1 VSSENNKPDTQEQEL
16 WDRMS
21 TTEGAAR
28 AEVLDE
34 LSHIAYSKNNY
45 RECLQFIETS
55 IEIYFSLT
63 SEFYTK
69 ELIHLYEGKAYCHSN
84 LDEHRE
90 AAEAFETLAGYY
102 CIDENREGFLKAKR
116 AAAREWYSAK
126 EWLKSF
132 EGHTI
137 ASNELDPDVTK
148 YIIGI
153 DLMNIGTALQGLDR
167 HQEAI
172 ESFIKAR
179 QSFKEDKNP
188 EFVNWCDN
196 FLAQSLIEV
205 KNGFEA
211 EYHAQHYFNYS
222 KVAEDLSMEAY
233 ARFRLGQAKRLNRDY
248 VAAEEEFKRALE
260 LITLD
265 DSKDWPTIIALN
277 NEMAA
282 TLFAQGK
289 DEEAKTILT
298 RIATIEETMGDE

>member
-1 VSSENNKPDTQEQEL
+1 VSGESNKPDTQEQEL

-45 RECLQFIETS
+45 KECLHFIEIS

-63 SEFYTK
+63 SEFYTQ

-102 CIDENREGFLKAKR
+102 CIDENREGFLRAKR

-137 ASNELDPDVTK
+137 ASKELDPDVTPF
-148 YIIGI
+148 IIGI

-167 HQEAI
+167 HPEAI

-188 EFVNWCDN
+188 EYVNWCDN

-233 ARFRLGQAKRLNRDY
+233 ARYRLGQAKRLNRDY
-248 VAAEEEFKRALE
+248 VAAEEHFKGALE

-265 DSKDWPTIIALN
+265 ETKDWPTIIALN

-289 DEEAKTILT
+289 DDEAKTILT
-298 RIATIEETMGDE
+298 RIATIEETMGNE

>member
-1 VSSENNKPDTQEQEL
+1 MSGESNKPDTQEQEL

-45 RECLQFIETS
+45 KECLHFIETS

-63 SEFYTK
+63 SEFYTQ

-102 CIDENREGFLKAKR
+102 CIDENREGFLRAKR

-137 ASNELDPDVTK
+137 ASKELDPDVTK
-148 YIIGI
+148 FIIGI

-167 HQEAI
+167 HPEAI

-188 EFVNWCDN
+188 EYVNWCDN

-233 ARFRLGQAKRLNRDY
+233 ARYRLGQAKRLNRDY
-248 VAAEEEFKRALE
+248 VAAEEHFKGALE

-265 DSKDWPTIIALN
+265 ETKDWPTIIALN

-289 DEEAKTILT
+289 DAEAKTILT
-298 RIATIEETMGDE
+298 RIATIEETMGNE

>member
-1 VSSENNKPDTQEQEL
+1 
-16 WDRMS
+16 MS

-102 CIDENREGFLKAKR
+102 CIDENREGFLRAKR

-248 VAAEEEFKRALE
+248 VAAEEEFKKALE

>member
-1 VSSENNKPDTQEQEL
+1 MSSENNKPDTQEQEL

>member
-1 VSSENNKPDTQEQEL
+1 MSGESNKPDTQEQEL

-34 LSHIAYSKNNY
+34 LSHIAYSKSNY
-45 RECLQFIETS
+45 KECLHFIETS

-63 SEFYTK
+63 EDFYTK

-90 AAEAFETLAGYY
+90 AAEAFEALAGYY
-102 CIDENREGFLKAKR
+102 CIDENREGFLRSKR
-116 AAAREWYSAK
+116 AAAREWYSAE

-137 ASNELDPDVTK
+137 ASKELDPDITTL
-148 YIIGI
+148 IIGI

-172 ESFIKAR
+172 ESLTKAR
-179 QSFKEDKNP
+179 QAFKEDKNP
-188 EFVNWCDN
+188 EYVNWCDG

-211 EYHAQHYFNYS
+211 EYHAQHHFNYS
-222 KVAEDLSMEAY
+222 KVAEDLSMEGY
-233 ARFRLGQAKRLNRDY
+233 ARYRLGQAKRLNRDY
-248 VAAEEEFKRALE
+248 AAAEEEFKEALS
-260 LITLD
+260 LLTLD
-265 DSKDWPTIIALN
+265 GVKDWPTIIQAN

-289 DEEAKTILT
+289 DDEAKTILT
-298 RIATIEETMGDE
+298 RIATIEETMGDD

>member
-1 VSSENNKPDTQEQEL
+1 
-16 WDRMS
+16 MS

-45 RECLQFIETS
+45 KECLHFIEIS

-63 SEFYTK
+63 EDFYTQ
-69 ELIHLYEGKAYCHSN
+69 ELIHLYEGKAYCHGY

-90 AAEAFETLAGYY
+90 AAEAFVTLAGYY
-102 CIDENREGFLKAKR
+102 CIDENREGFLRAKR

-137 ASNELDPDVTK
+137 ASKELDPDVTPF
-148 YIIGI
+148 IIGI

-167 HQEAI
+167 HPEAS

-179 QSFKEDKNP
+179 QSLKEDKNP
-188 EFVNWCDN
+188 EYENWCDN
-196 FLAQSLIEV
+196 FLAQSLIEI

-233 ARFRLGQAKRLNRDY
+233 ARYRLGQAKRLNRDY
-248 VAAEEEFKRALE
+248 VAAEEHFKGALE

-265 DSKDWPTIIALN
+265 ETKDWPTIIALN

-289 DEEAKTILT
+289 DDEAKTILT
-298 RIATIEETMGDE
+298 RIATIEETMGNE

>member
-1 VSSENNKPDTQEQEL
+1 
-16 WDRMS
+16 MS

-222 KVAEDLSMEAY
+222 KGAEELSMEAY

>member
-16 WDRMS
+16 WDRMN

-167 HQEAI
+167 HPEAI

-188 EFVNWCDN
+188 EYVNWCDN
-196 FLAQSLIEV
+196 FLAQSLIEI

-248 VAAEEEFKRALE
+248 VAAEDEFKRALE

-289 DEEAKTILT
+289 DEEAKTILI
-298 RIATIEETMGDE
+298 RIATIEETMGGY

>member
-1 VSSENNKPDTQEQEL
+1 VSRESNKPDTQEQEL

-45 RECLQFIETS
+45 KECLHFIEIS

-63 SEFYTK
+63 SEFYTQ
-69 ELIHLYEGKAYCHSN
+69 ELIHLYEGKAYSHSY

-102 CIDENREGFLKAKR
+102 CIDENREGFLRAKR

-137 ASNELDPDVTK
+137 ASKELDPDVTK
-148 YIIGI
+148 FIIGI

-167 HQEAI
+167 HPEAI
-172 ESFIKAR
+172 ESFIRAR

-188 EFVNWCDN
+188 EYVNWCDN

-222 KVAEDLSMEAY
+222 KVAEDLSMEGY
-233 ARFRLGQAKRLNRDY
+233 ARYRLGQAKRLNRDY
-248 VAAEEEFKRALE
+248 EAAEEELKEALA
-260 LITLD
+260 LLTLD
-265 DSKDWPTIIALN
+265 GVKDWPTIIKAN

-289 DEEAKTILT
+289 DDEAKTILT
-298 RIATIEETMGDE
+298 RIATIEETMGDD

>member
-1 VSSENNKPDTQEQEL
+1 VSSESNKPDTQEQEL

-69 ELIHLYEGKAYCHSN
+69 ELIHLYEGKAFCHSN
-84 LDEHRE
+84 LDENRE

-102 CIDENREGFLKAKR
+102 CIDENREGFLRAKR

-126 EWLKSF
+126 EWLKSL

-153 DLMNIGTALQGLDR
+153 DLMNIGTALQGLNR
-167 HQEAI
+167 HPEAI

-289 DEEAKTILT
+289 DAEATTILT
-298 RIATIEETMGDE
+298 RIATIEDTMGIE

>member
-1 VSSENNKPDTQEQEL
+1 MSGESNKPDTQEQEL

-45 RECLQFIETS
+45 KECLHFIEIS

-63 SEFYTK
+63 SEFYTQ

-102 CIDENREGFLKAKR
+102 CIDENREGFLRAKR

-137 ASNELDPDVTK
+137 ASKELDPDVTPF
-148 YIIGI
+148 IIGI

-167 HQEAI
+167 HPEAI

-188 EFVNWCDN
+188 EYVNWCDN

-233 ARFRLGQAKRLNRDY
+233 ARYRLGQAKRLNRDY
-248 VAAEEEFKRALE
+248 VAAEEHFKGALE

-265 DSKDWPTIIALN
+265 ETKDWPTIIALN

-289 DEEAKTILT
+289 DDEAKTILT
-298 RIATIEETMGDE
+298 RIATIEETMGNE

>member
-1 VSSENNKPDTQEQEL
+1 
-16 WDRMS
+16 MS

-45 RECLQFIETS
+45 KECLHFIEIS

-63 SEFYTK
+63 SEFYTQ

-102 CIDENREGFLKAKR
+102 CIDENREGFLRAKR

-137 ASNELDPDVTK
+137 ASKELDPDVTK
-148 YIIGI
+148 FIIGI

-167 HQEAI
+167 HPEAI

-188 EFVNWCDN
+188 EYVNWCDN

-233 ARFRLGQAKRLNRDY
+233 ARYRLGQAKRLNRDY
-248 VAAEEEFKRALE
+248 VAAEEHFKGALE

-265 DSKDWPTIIALN
+265 ETKDWPTIIALN

-289 DEEAKTILT
+289 DDEAKTILT
-298 RIATIEETMGDE
+298 RIATIEETMGSE

>member
-1 VSSENNKPDTQEQEL
+1 
-16 WDRMS
+16 MS

-45 RECLQFIETS
+45 KECLQFIETS

-90 AAEAFETLAGYY
+90 AAEAFETLAGYF
-102 CIDENREGFLKAKR
+102 CIDENREGFLRAKR

-137 ASNELDPDVTK
+137 ASKELDPDVTPF
-148 YIIGI
+148 IIGI

-167 HQEAI
+167 HPEAI

-188 EFVNWCDN
+188 EYVNWCDN

-233 ARFRLGQAKRLNRDY
+233 ARYRLGQAKRLNRDY
-248 VAAEEEFKRALE
+248 VAAEEHFKGALE

-265 DSKDWPTIIALN
+265 ETKDWPTIIALN

-289 DEEAKTILT
+289 DDEAKTILT
-298 RIATIEETMGDE
+298 RIATIEETMGSE

>member
-1 VSSENNKPDTQEQEL
+1 
-16 WDRMS
+16 MS